1 MSLSEHTPES
11 IDPKD
16 TAPAAPDA
24 HEHHDAVD
32 SVATDAHGA
41 LEALMADAALPD
53 KAQALFEK
61 YHDASAAQVVT
72 DQLVSPASDE
82 YRVKPATLR
91 SVMAALA
98 RGAIGDPQEHH
109 LARVYLSAFRGL

>member
-1 MSLSEHTPES
+1 MSLSEHTP
-11 IDPKD
+11 DGTDAMD
-16 TAPAAPDA
+16 TAPAASDV

-41 LEALMADAALPD
+41 LEALMADATLPEQ
-53 KAQALFEK
+53 AQALFEK
-61 YHDASAAQVVT
+61 YQDATAAQVVT
-72 DQLVSPASDE
+72 DQRVTPNSDE

-109 LARVYLSAFRGL
+109 LARAYLSAYRGL